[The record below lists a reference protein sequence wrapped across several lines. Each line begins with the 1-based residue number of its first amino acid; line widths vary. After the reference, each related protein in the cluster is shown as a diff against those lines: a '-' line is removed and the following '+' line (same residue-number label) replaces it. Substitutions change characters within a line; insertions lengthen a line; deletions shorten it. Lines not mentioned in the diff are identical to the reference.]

1 MDAGAER
8 STHGGSHEPGQRG
21 GPVEYARAV
30 AVVALAAAIAGA
42 ARALLHVPD
51 VEMLFLLGVTVVA
64 VTSGRRASLLAA
76 ALSVVAYDF
85 FFVPPA
91 LTLDVADARYVLTF
105 VMMLGIGAIIS
116 TLTLRLRQEER
127 AAVARE
133 RRTSALYGLSRQ
145 LGGAIDAPG
154 VGDVCARVAAEVL
167 GGAAILLEHRR
178 DAALTPLAASPGGAV
193 LAPGE
198 LSVARWTLEHGGIA
212 GRGTSAWAEAPVLC
226 APLRI
231 TAEVLGVL
239 ALRPPPGEGLRAD
252 QRDFLEA
259 LCLHGALAL
268 ERVRLAEDARQAAL
282 RARTEEL
289 RSGLLSAV
297 SHDLRTPLAAIT
309 GAATTLRDEAGI
321 DPGTRRDLLDTICEE
336 AERLERLVSNLLQM
350 TRLESGAVT
359 PRREW
364 VPLVEVVGVSLARLE
379 RRFAR
384 RSVRLE
390 IPASLPLLS
399 VDPVLLELLLLN
411 LLENAA
417 KYTPAGSEIEI
428 RAAREGE
435 AIVVDVAD
443 RGPGIPPGGEERIFD
458 RFQRGPHPPGAG
470 GVGLGLP
477 IARAI
482 AAVHGGRL
490 VASNR
495 AGGGAL
501 FRLTLPQPQ
510 PPPEEQLEEATT

>member
-1 MDAGAER
+1 V
-8 STHGGSHEPGQRG
+8 SGGSGEPAQPG
-21 GPVEYARAV
+21 GALEYTRAV
-30 AVVALAAAIAGA
+30 VIVALAAAIATT

-105 VMMLGIGAIIS
+105 GMMLGIGATIS
-116 TLTLRLRQEER
+116 TLTLRLREQER
-127 AAVARE
+127 AALARE
-133 RRTSALYGLSRQ
+133 RRTSALYALSRQ
-145 LGGAIDAPG
+145 LGAAIDAAG
-154 VGDVCARVAAEVL
+154 VADVCVRVAAEVL
-167 GGAAILLEHRR
+167 GGEAVLLEHRR
-178 DAALTPLAASPGGAV
+178 DGALVPLASSPGGVA

-212 GRGTSAWAEAPVLC
+212 GRGTSTWEEEPVVC
-226 APLRI
+226 VPLRI
-231 TAEVLGVL
+231 TADVLGVL
-239 ALRPPPGEGLRAD
+239 AVRPPAGQGLRPD
-252 QRDFLEA
+252 QREFLEA
-259 LCLHGALAL
+259 LCRHGALAL
-268 ERVRLAEDARQAAL
+268 ESVRRAEEARQAAL

-297 SHDLRTPLAAIT
+297 SHDLRTPLAAMT

-336 AERLERLVSNLLQM
+336 AERLERVVSNLLEM

-364 VPLVEVVGVSLARLE
+364 VPLVEIVGVALARLE

-384 RSVRLE
+384 RAVGIA
-390 IPASLPLLS
+390 IPDALPLVS

-417 KYTPAGSEIEI
+417 KYTPAGSQIEI
-428 RAAREGE
+428 RAALEGE
-435 AIVVDVAD
+435 AVVVDVAD
-443 RGPGIPPGGEERIFD
+443 RGPGIPPGSEERIFD
-458 RFQRGPHPPGAG
+458 RFQRGPHEPGVG

-482 AAVHGGRL
+482 ALAHGGRL
-490 VASNR
+490 VASSR

-501 FRLTLPQPQ
+501 FRLTLPQPP
-510 PPPEEQLEEATT
+510 PPPEAPSEAAST